1 MLFTSVSTVL
11 LVNKMMVKYYKA
23 HKKPKA
29 KQPTIKRQRTT
40 EPNLNATVT
49 GGNKITKINILK
61 SLVEKRGNMHE

>member
-1 MLFTSVSTVL
+1 
-11 LVNKMMVKYYKA
+11 MMVKYYKA
-23 HKKPKA
+23 HKRPKA

-40 EPNLNATVT
+40 EPNSNSTVT